1 MYCSDHSQLICSTCV
16 EINHRL
22 CFQVTQLSEAAKEK
36 SADLN
41 NLSVRTKNTL
51 SRMKQFQIYQEDRM
65 KSLKVSY
72 HEHEKLIVDG
82 MRLNLTSYL
91 LECADSTVNETHEHM
106 QYLVHNMRKKIRSL
120 LADFDKSTIKD
131 KKEELTLK

>member
-1 MYCSDHSQLICSTCV
+1 MYCSDHSQLCCSTCV
-16 EINHRL
+16 EIDDRL

-41 NLSVRTKNTL
+41 NLSVRTKFTL

-72 HEHEKLIVDG
+72 HEHEKRIVDG
-82 MRLNLTSYL
+82 MRLNLTSSS
-91 LECADSTVNETHEHM
+91 EMCRQHSE
-106 QYLVHNMRKKIRSL
+106 
-120 LADFDKSTIKD
+120 
-131 KKEELTLK
+131 